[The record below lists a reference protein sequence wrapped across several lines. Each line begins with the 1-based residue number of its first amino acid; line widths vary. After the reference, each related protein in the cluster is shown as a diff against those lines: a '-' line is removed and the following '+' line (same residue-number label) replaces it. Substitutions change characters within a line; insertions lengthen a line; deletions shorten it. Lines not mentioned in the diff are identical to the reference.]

1 METKKPESAEVIRL
15 RDTRRKGFASP
26 EIENLYRSHWKDL
39 CHWLRRRYGA
49 GPPEPEDVAQTAF
62 MKMADVK
69 DLASIENP
77 RAYLFSIA
85 ANTALTGIKWLERTR
100 RFIEGEL
107 AESGHSL
114 EEISP
119 ERAYSS
125 RERFGVVTDQLEGL
139 PEKQREIVIR
149 SRLGGQ
155 TYEQISA
162 ETGWSMAD
170 ISRQLTA
177 ALTAMREAL
186 ETYDGNETDTEA
198 EDRWLSR

>member
-1 METKKPESAEVIRL
+1 MERKNPEAAKVVEL
-15 RDTRRKGFASP
+15 RDGASGVASG
-26 EIENLYRSHWKDL
+26 IERLYRRHWKDL
-39 CHWLRRRYGA
+39 CNWLHRRYGP

-62 MKMADVK
+62 LKMADVE
-69 DLASIENP
+69 DLDSIENP

-85 ANTALTGIKWLERTR
+85 ANTALTGIKWRARTQ

-107 AESGHSL
+107 EESGHQL

-125 RERFGVVTDQLEGL
+125 RERFDVVWSQLERL
-139 PEKQREIVIR
+139 SEKQREIVMR
-149 SRLGGQ
+149 SRIYGQ
-155 TYEQISA
+155 TYERISA

-177 ALTAMREAL
+177 ALAEMRRAL
-186 ETYDGNETDTEA
+186 ENYDGDGRDGAA
-198 EDRWLSR
+198 EDWRLSR

>member
-1 METKKPESAEVIRL
+1 MERDKPESAEVIRL
-15 RDTRRKGFASP
+15 REARKGFASS
-26 EIENLYRSHWKDL
+26 EIENLYRAHWNDL

-49 GPPEPEDVAQTAF
+49 GPPEPEDIAQTAF
-62 MKMADVK
+62 MKMAKVK
-69 DLASIENP
+69 NLAGIDNP

-85 ANTALTGIKWLERTR
+85 ANTALTGIKWFDRTR

-107 AESGHSL
+107 AETGHTL

-125 RERFGVVTDQLEGL
+125 RERFSVVEDQLEAL

-170 ISRQLTA
+170 ISRQLNA
-177 ALTAMREAL
+177 ALTAMRRAL
-186 ETYDGNETDTEA
+186 EAYDDEA
-198 EDRWLSR
+198 ESDANKDRINQ

>member
-1 METKKPESAEVIRL
+1 MERDNPEAARVIEL
-15 RDTRRKGFASP
+15 RDGPRAGLSD
-26 EIENLYRSHWKDL
+26 IEHLYRAHWNDL
-39 CHWLRRRYGA
+39 CHWLRRRYGP

-62 MKMADVK
+62 LKMADVE
-69 DLASIENP
+69 DLGSIENP
-77 RAYLFSIA
+77 RAYLFAIA
-85 ANTALTGIKWLERTR
+85 ANTALTGIKWRARTQ

-107 AESGHSL
+107 EASGQQL

-125 RERFGVVTDQLEGL
+125 RERFNVVWSQLERL
-139 PEKQREIVIR
+139 SEKRREIVMR
-149 SRLGGQ
+149 SRIGGQ

-177 ALTAMREAL
+177 ALAEMRRAL
-186 ETYDGNETDTEA
+186 ENYDGDGRDGTA
-198 EDRWLSR
+198 EDWRLSK

>member
-1 METKKPESAEVIRL
+1 MERDKPESAEVIKL
-15 RDTRRKGFASP
+15 RNARRGRGMPS
-26 EIENLYRSHWKDL
+26 EIEYLYRAHWQDL

-49 GPPEPEDVAQTAF
+49 GPPEPEDIAQTAF
-62 MKMADVK
+62 LKMADVK
-69 DLASIENP
+69 NLAGIENP

-85 ANTALTGIKWLERTR
+85 ANTALTGIKWFDRTR

-107 AESGHSL
+107 AESGYPL

-125 RERFGVVTDQLEGL
+125 RERFAVVEDQLEAL

-177 ALTAMREAL
+177 ALTAMRRAL
-186 ETYDGNETDTEA
+186 EAYDGDESDEA
-198 EDRWLSR
+198 ENQRLLR